1 MLLRRISFCLLLL
14 VLPGCALFDSVPHRP
29 EDITPTE
36 LSYLPAKPIEWQ
48 LENGLRVMFLED
60 RELPMVSGT
69 LYLLGGS
76 VFDPKDRAGLASA
89 TGAQMREG
97 GVPGLSP
104 QQLDAELDA
113 TGAAIESS
121 FGEEYGTVSFSCL
134 NDDLSRVFE
143 LFTSVVRRPS
153 FASERFQLWQ
163 RLAEEGIRRR
173 MDSPD
178 VMAQMSFE
186 RILYGANSGWRD
198 RSTMS
203 SVAALRIEDMKE
215 FHQRYVVP
223 HNAILA
229 LSGNLSA
236 AEARSLVEKSFVD
249 WDGPKTRL
257 KFPDVH
263 RVIKPGVYV
272 LERDFEQANIV
283 MGHFAPNRYE
293 GSFPARAVFNRIFGL
308 GGFQSVLMNE
318 VRTKRG
324 LAYSVYGGLFPGRS
338 IGVMQIG
345 LGTRNEE
352 VVNAIEAIVE
362 EVRKLKQEPVS
373 PESLENAALAEKGSF
388 VFNFKDPGAIV
399 ARRALLSLLDYPEDF
414 DATYLG
420 TVSALNPRTLHKETR
435 KELRPEEMAIVVV
448 GRVSAAELARHFS
461 EKTPV
466 YSLEFTEQALVGKI
480 VHPEAG
486 D

>member
-1 MLLRRISFCLLLL
+1 MLLRRVSFCLLLL
-14 VLPGCALFDSVPHRP
+14 IFPGCSLFDSVPQRP
-29 EDITPTE
+29 EGISSRD
-36 LSYLPAKPIEWQ
+36 LSFKPAQPVEWHLQ
-48 LENGLRVMFLED
+48 NGLRVMFLED

-69 LYLLGGS
+69 LYFLGGS

-89 TGAQMREG
+89 TGAQMRGG
-97 GVPGLSP
+97 GVPGLLP

-134 NDDLSRVFE
+134 GDDLSRVFE
-143 LFTSVVRRPS
+143 LFSSVVRNPS
-153 FASERFQLWQ
+153 FNAERFKLWQ
-163 RLAEEGIRRR
+163 KLAEEGIRRR
-173 MDSPD
+173 ADSPD
-178 VMAQMSFE
+178 VMAQMAFE
-186 RILYGANSGWRD
+186 RILYGSNSGWRD
-198 RSTMS
+198 RSTVV
-203 SVAALRIEDMKE
+203 SVSAITLEDMKE
-215 FHQRYVVP
+215 FHRQYVVP

-229 LSGNLSA
+229 LSGNISA
-236 AEARSLVEKSFVD
+236 AEARAMVEKFFVD
-249 WDGPKTRL
+249 WDGPRTKL
-257 KFPDVH
+257 KFPEVH
-263 RVIKPGVYV
+263 RVIKPGIYV
-272 LERDFEQANIV
+272 LERDFEQANVV
-283 MGHFAPNRYE
+283 MGHFGPGRYE

-352 VVNAIEAIVE
+352 VVNAIESIVE
-362 EVRKLKQEPVS
+362 VVGGLKKEPVS
-373 PESLENAALAEKGSF
+373 AESLEDAALAEKGSF

-399 ARRALLSLLDYPEDF
+399 ARRALLSLLDYPKDF
-414 DATYLG
+414 DATYLD
-420 TVSALNPRTLHKETR
+420 TVSALNPRSLHKETN
-435 KELRPEEMAIVVV
+435 KELRPGEMAIVVV
-448 GRVSAAELARHFS
+448 GRVSAAELARKFS
-461 EKTPV
+461 ERTPV
-466 YSLEFTEQALVGKI
+466 YHLEFTEQALVGKI